1 MTSWLQDCLRYPSI
15 FDTSLGDISS
25 VLSPILETG
34 QVIITLVAHWSII
47 IFFDVSRSRL
57 GIRSVVTPVS
67 PYSVVVPTQ
76 CRFRSTSINRLV
88 VTFLLRSEMIVLN
101 AILFFFFRTCL
112 LFYIAFLAISF
123 CFGKYIMG
131 LPYTTHQ
138 TLVFLHRRTMSVQS
152 IPILI
157 AVGNTSYS
165 HDRLSLSWYVC
176 VIICD
181 KCSVCCVISVE
192 LMLFLCLLMFL
203 CLWSRKLEVARKILF
218 VIIPDFYRTPLVWIW
233 KKNGKILGMT
243 HQNYPFNL
251 SPAILLPTSYPRR

>member
-25 VLSPILETG
+25 ALPPILETG
-34 QVIITLVAHWSII
+34 QDIITLVAHWSII

-157 AVGNTSYS
+157 TVGNTSYS

-176 VIICD
+176 VITYAINVQFVASLVLSWCF
-181 KCSVCCVISVE
+181 
-192 LMLFLCLLMFL
+192 FLCLLMFL

-233 KKNGKILGMT
+233 KKNDKILGIDASK
-243 HQNYPFNL
+243 L
-251 SPAILLPTSYPRR
+251 SFQPITCYY